1 MIFTSIITYLILTC
15 SQVSPTDF
23 TIVPTTLAINALADY
38 LWNINFSPIAAR
50 TTITLTF
57 SNNVTLT
64 STSAVMYNSLPLTII
79 ANGTNFITFD
89 ASSLAAAASASITVT
104 NIRNPPMAKTSD
116 YNFTL
121 SSTSESNLKLEDY
134 NSISYTNL
142 QLSSCSWQFSLC
154 T

>member
-1 MIFTSIITYLILTC
+1 
-15 SQVSPTDF
+15 
-23 TIVPTTLAINALADY
+23 
-38 LWNINFSPIAAR
+38 
-50 TTITLTF
+50 
-57 SNNVTLT
+57 
-64 STSAVMYNSLPLTII
+64 MYNSLLLTII

-89 ASSLAAAASASITVT
+89 GSSLAAAASASITVT

-121 SSTSESNLKLEDY
+121 SSASESNLQLANY